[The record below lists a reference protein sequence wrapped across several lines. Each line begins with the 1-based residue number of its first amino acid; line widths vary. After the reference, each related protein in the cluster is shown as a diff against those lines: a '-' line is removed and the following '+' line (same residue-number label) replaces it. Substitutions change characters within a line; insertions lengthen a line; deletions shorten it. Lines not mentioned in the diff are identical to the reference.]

1 MLRID
6 YRQNHVELL
15 EKFMN
20 KILQQTTKTPIYEIP
35 KYEHYLNILND
46 ERL

>member
-6 YRQNHVELL
+6 YRQTHVELL

-20 KILQQTTKTPIYEIP
+20 KILHGATKDAIYEIP
-35 KYEHYLNILND
+35 EYGHYLNILIAI
-46 ERL
+46 